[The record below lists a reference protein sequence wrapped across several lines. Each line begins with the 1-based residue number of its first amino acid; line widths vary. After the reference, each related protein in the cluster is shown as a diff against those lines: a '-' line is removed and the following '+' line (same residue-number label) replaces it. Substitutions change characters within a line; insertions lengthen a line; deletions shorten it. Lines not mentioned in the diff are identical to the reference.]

1 MSRPVIPTLAV
12 LFMGWSTVAVAA
24 ETPPDAAAAEPRADV
39 QGKKNRK
46 ARPMVSAQ
54 GARRSGPARRAAGSQ
69 RHPSGHAAVTRRQ
82 GVQAAQ
88 GGERAPQGAGERSV
102 HGTREDVSVR
112 RPAGSTQRSTSAGS
126 RQGVGTASGAGRPD
140 MRGVDMPGRRGADGG
155 PVRRGE
161 EQPGARELPG
171 HSARVQERPARAGR
185 PDHRVS
191 RPGAETEPAGRGA
204 AGSPGKGG
212 IAGWRR
218 GQGESAD
225 RGHGQRGEPA
235 GRQGGRRG
243 KGEAARGQNGRGTLG
258 QAPGNRD
265 LTERGPASERKPGI
279 RDGQQ
284 GGARGQRG
292 GERGTER
299 GSAGRRSG
307 GKPGVVR
314 VERNRHVPDRW
325 APGYHRSGLGDM
337 PRYHPQYWSSGVF
350 LYSPPTHPHSVT
362 VVETGGGTQ
371 TVEKNADKPLRAV
384 DRSGSFA
391 IGLRGGAYAGRG
403 LDGDRHADNGLGVAA
418 RYRLVEALGVE
429 VSWARHRDTWEDA
442 SSRSSQPL
450 AVSGQLFAFPW
461 SRVSPYLSAGYT
473 WTHRS
478 SALQDASD
486 RVKGPHAGL
495 GLELAIGDSAAIGV
509 EGRYA
514 HYGQLENLGSIG
526 QTYQRAGALQ
536 GTLGMNFYF

>member
-24 ETPPDAAAAEPRADV
+24 ETPPDAAAADPRADV

-46 ARPMVSAQ
+46 ARPAVGAQ
-54 GARRSGPARRAAGSQ
+54 RARRSGPARRAAGSE
-69 RHPSGHAAVTRRQ
+69 RHPSGHGAVTH
-82 GVQAAQ
+82 GQ
-88 GGERAPQGAGERSV
+88 GGQAVQGKAGSPRGAGERPV
-102 HGTREDVSVR
+102 RGTREDVSGR
-112 RPAGSTQRSTSAGS
+112 RPSGTTQRSTSAGP

-140 MRGVDMPGRRGADGG
+140 VRGVDLPGRRGADDG

-171 HSARVQERPARAGR
+171 RSAQVEDRPARAGR

-191 RPGAETEPAGRGA
+191 RPGAEAEGAGRGA

-212 IAGWRR
+212 IAGGRD
-218 GQGESAD
+218 GQGERVD
-225 RGHGQRGEPA
+225 RGRGQRGEAA

-243 KGEAARGQNGRGTLG
+243 QGEAARGRNGRGTVD
-258 QAPGNRD
+258 QAPGNRGEA
-265 LTERGPASERKPGI
+265 ERGPASERKPGI

-284 GGARGQRG
+284 GGARDQRG
-292 GERGTER
+292 GERGT
-299 GSAGRRSG
+299 AGRRNG

-350 LYSPPTHPHSVT
+350 LYSPPTHPHRVT

-403 LDGDRHADNGLGVAA
+403 LDGERHADNGLGVAA

-442 SSRSSQPL
+442 SSRSTQPL

-478 SALQDASD
+478 SALQDAGD

-495 GLELAIGDSAAIGV
+495 GLELAIGDSAAIGL